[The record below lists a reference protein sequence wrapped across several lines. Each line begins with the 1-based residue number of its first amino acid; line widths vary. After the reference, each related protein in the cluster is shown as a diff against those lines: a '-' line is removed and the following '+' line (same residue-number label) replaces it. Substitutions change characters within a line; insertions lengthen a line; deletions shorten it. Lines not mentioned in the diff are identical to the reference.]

1 MLERPLAVVPPWRWW
16 AGFLVVTGAAG
27 CLTVI
32 AYREGLPVILNRIW
46 QIDKL
51 MHFVIAGLMAFFLD
65 GALGRRA
72 LLLVGGLAIPLAAV
86 GLLVPMGIEE
96 CLQCLSASRTPSVW
110 DFAGD
115 VAGVLV
121 FIPLSRR
128 AAA

>member
-16 AGFLVVTGAAG
+16 AGLLVVTGVAG
-27 CLTVI
+27 WLTVR
-32 AYREGLPVILNRIW
+32 AYREGLPAYLNRVW
-46 QIDKL
+46 QFDKV

-72 LLLVGGLAIPLAAV
+72 LVVGGRAIPFAAIA
-86 GLLVPMGIEE
+86 LLVPLGTEE
-96 CLQCLSASRTPSVW
+96 CLQGLSVLRTPSIW
-110 DFAGD
+110 DFAAD

-128 AAA
+128 AAR